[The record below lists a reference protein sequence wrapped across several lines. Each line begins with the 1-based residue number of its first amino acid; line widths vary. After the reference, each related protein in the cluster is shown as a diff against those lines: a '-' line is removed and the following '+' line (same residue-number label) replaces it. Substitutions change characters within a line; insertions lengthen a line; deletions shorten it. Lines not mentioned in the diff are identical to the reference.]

1 MRTDEQIT
9 RTDRIAA
16 VGVDGLGVG
25 ARGGAVRSRTRA
37 VVARGFSLI
46 EVLMAVLILALGLL
60 GLGAVLPVVVRQQA
74 QGTEQSVSTS
84 ALQSAVRYLQGNS
97 RLAPERWANF
107 IKGDLGRDAYWR
119 EGLWVVPA
127 VDDFNSQST
136 TAARQYGSVSLFPR
150 FVEFDRTSGLYLP
163 GAQRETVLMEDRL
176 YPSANS
182 GETAPLFVWDL
193 AVRRDFAGGGMQ
205 IAVFVRKI
213 DTRAGNGL
221 GQETLFGALLNPSSP
236 VSRRAVSVD
245 NTGRPTLDG
254 RFGGGRYSVP
264 LLATVGPVR
273 NGAGEVV
280 RDRIGVN
287 VTTVLDPGSQTAASL
302 EEPVATDLLTQPG
315 QKLIDNL
322 GNVYTVEGRDEATQV
337 STPGVI
343 VLKLSSPMPASVSF
357 PGDGQNP
364 PVNRND
370 PSQIPERVVR
380 QVVFTPHVPAAVSV
394 FNMGFELAPDVNYP
408 SSTGGNN

>member
-1 MRTDEQIT
+1 MRTDEKIT
-9 RTDRIAA
+9 RTDRIA
-16 VGVDGLGVG
+16 G
-25 ARGGAVRSRTRA
+25 AEIGGSARSHTRA
-37 VVARGFSLI
+37 IVARGFSLI

-84 ALQSAVRYLQGNS
+84 ALQSGVRYIQGNS
-97 RLAPERWANF
+97 RLAPARWANF
-107 IKGDLGRDAYWR
+107 VKGDLGNDAYWR
-119 EGLWVVPA
+119 EGLWVVPR

-150 FVEFDRTSGLYLP
+150 FVEFDAASGLYL
-163 GAQRETVLMEDRL
+163 ASAARETVLMEDRL
-176 YPSANS
+176 YPSVNS
-182 GETAPLFVWDL
+182 GETSPQFVWDL

-205 IAVFVRKI
+205 VAMFVRKI

-221 GQETLFGALLNPSSP
+221 GQETLFGALLNPDSP
-236 VSRRAVSVD
+236 ASRRAVSVD
-245 NTGRPTLDG
+245 NTGRPTFDG

-287 VTTVLDPGSQTAASL
+287 VTTVFDPGSQLGGNMDET
-302 EEPVATDLLTQPG
+302 VATDLLTQPG
-315 QKLIDNL
+315 QRLVDNL

-337 STPGVI
+337 QTAGLI

-357 PGDGQNP
+357 PDDVQN
-364 PVNRND
+364 PVNRSD
-370 PSQIPERVVR
+370 PSLIPERVVR
-380 QVVFTPHVPAAVSV
+380 QVVFTPQVPAAVSV
-394 FNMGFELAPDVNYP
+394 FNMGFDLAPDVNVP
-408 SSTGGNN
+408 RTGGNN